1 MVPRFRAAL
10 RWTDQRR
17 PLSAFDSSL
26 PVVSFSLNV
35 FRIRDRSVSSGRSGI
50 WRIRPEA
57 RVAHTARRADHSA
70 STVDFPVPL
79 NGPSKLCRVAEYRID
94 DLARAG
100 GTSVRNVRVYQ
111 DRDLLPAP
119 ERRGR
124 TAIYGDA
131 HLSRLRLILNML
143 ERGYAFAQIKEMLD
157 AWAAGHSLAD
167 VLGLEAATGA
177 AWSQEQPAVIT
188 VAELARMFGTRITPA
203 NLRRALDLGILE
215 RRDGHLVAPS
225 PKLLDAGHELVSLGV
240 PLAEALALAAELQ
253 TETDRVTGLL
263 ITMVRRYVL
272 DPHGPD
278 WLPSGDELPR
288 FAEVISRL
296 HPLVMSALSAAVD
309 RSARRGIPEI
319 MGDRLIAMAERARAE
334 RGD

>member
-1 MVPRFRAAL
+1 M
-10 RWTDQRR
+10 
-17 PLSAFDSSL
+17 
-26 PVVSFSLNV
+26 
-35 FRIRDRSVSSGRSGI
+35 
-50 WRIRPEA
+50 
-57 RVAHTARRADHSA
+57 
-70 STVDFPVPL
+70 
-79 NGPSKLCRVAEYRID
+79 AEYRID